1 MTNPPADTA
10 PGTGGGN
17 GEAPLSAAA
26 ALALLRNQQ
35 LSVNNQRGS
44 FVPLISLGW
53 GTAWLFGFLAL
64 WLIDGLRPGF
74 GLPVPI
80 AVTIFIV
87 LLVLAIA
94 LSIFQGVRGTR
105 GFRGS
110 ASAFTGTVYG
120 ISWPVAM
127 VAIGVLGGALQ
138 YNGMS
143 SEVANFFYPSAYTFA
158 AGLLYLTAGGI
169 WHSVPSVVVGGWI
182 VLVAIIA
189 PWFGYPTHYLVFA
202 IAGGGAFL
210 VLGVWDAS
218 HRRTLRRSVE
228 VAAAAGFAHHG

>member
-1 MTNPPADTA
+1 MSDAPVDTA
-10 PGTGGGN
+10 PGAGDSN

-35 LSVNNQRGS
+35 LSVNNQRGR
-44 FVPLISLGW
+44 FVSLISLGW
-53 GTAWLFGFLAL
+53 GVAWLLGFLAL
-64 WLIDGLRPGF
+64 WLIDGLRPAF
-74 GLPVPI
+74 GLPLPT
-80 AVTIFIV
+80 AVSIFVVLIVAGIV
-87 LLVLAIA
+87 L
-94 LSIFQGVRGTR
+94 SIVQSVRSGR

-120 ISWPVAM
+120 VSWSVAM
-127 VAIGVLGGALQ
+127 AAIGVLGGALQ

-143 SEVANFFYPSAYTFA
+143 PELANFFYPCAYTFA
-158 AGLLYLTAGGI
+158 AGLLYLIAGGI

-182 VLVAIIA
+182 VLVAVVA

-210 VLGVWDAS
+210 VLAIWEANHS
-218 HRRTLRRSVE
+218 RNLRRTVG
-228 VAAAAGFAHHG
+228 VAAAAGAAHHG